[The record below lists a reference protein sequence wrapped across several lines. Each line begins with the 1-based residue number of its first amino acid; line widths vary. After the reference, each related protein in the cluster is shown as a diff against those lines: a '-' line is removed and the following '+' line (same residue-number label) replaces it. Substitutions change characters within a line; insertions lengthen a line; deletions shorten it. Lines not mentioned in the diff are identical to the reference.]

1 MAVSKSNI
9 RAICD
14 AGPIIH
20 LDELNCLDLL
30 CDFQQIVLGDTVL
43 EEVKHHRPGALKKPN
58 IHFMRSPQEYPVSEL
73 LRTMCRIFSLDAG
86 EIETLAI
93 IEKNPGALFF
103 TDDAS
108 ARLVADR
115 MGFNS
120 WNDRHYCQSNTTRA
134 YAARTSFA
142 DSCGDTL
149 KKQFTYQAVFVG
161 KNYWEGKERVSSL
174 TLFALSFQLLC
185 FEP

>member
-115 MGFNS
+115 MGFKV
-120 WNDRHYCQSNTTRA
+120 HGTIGIIVRA
-134 YAARTSFA
+134 IRRELMQPEQVLRILAEIPS
-142 DSCGDTL
+142 
-149 KKQFTYQAVFVG
+149 K
-161 KNYWEGKERVSSL
+161 SSL
-174 TLFALSFQLLC
+174 HIRPSLLEKNIGKVKRE
-185 FEP
+185 FHL

>member
-1 MAVSKSNI
+1 MWNGAFMAVSKSNI
-9 RAICD
+9 KAICD

-30 CDFQQIVLGDTVL
+30 CDFQEIVLGDIVR

-58 IHFMRSPQEYPVSEL
+58 IHFMRASQKYPEGDL
-73 LRTMCRIFSLDAG
+73 LRAMCKIFTLDAG
-86 EIETLAI
+86 EIEAFAI

-115 MGFNS
+115 MGFKV
-120 WNDRHYCQSNTTRA
+120 HGTIGIIVRA
-134 YAARTSFA
+134 IRRELMQPEQVLQILSEIPSKSSLHIRTS
-142 DSCGDTL
+142 L
-149 KKQFTYQAVFVG
+149 LEKIIG
-161 KNYWEGKERVSSL
+161 KIKREFHL
-174 TLFALSFQLLC
+174 
-185 FEP
+185 

>member
-58 IHFMRSPQEYPVSEL
+58 IHFMRSPQEYPVNEL

-115 MGFNS
+115 MGFKV
-120 WNDRHYCQSNTTRA
+120 HGTIGIIVRA
-134 YAARTSFA
+134 IRRELMQPEQVLRILAEIPS
-142 DSCGDTL
+142 
-149 KKQFTYQAVFVG
+149 K
-161 KNYWEGKERVSSL
+161 SSL
-174 TLFALSFQLLC
+174 HIRPSLLEKIIGKVKRE
-185 FEP
+185 FHL